1 MLRECFELEYVRV
14 RFLEIEGLRIG
25 DGMQIVVVTRHLA
38 RAALYYG
45 PVLRAMDDGDVR
57 MTLIGPS
64 GTDAQI
70 AERAGFEAR
79 EIALRPYGQGAAPFE
94 WAVLAGDLFSLL
106 ELHASSSDSID
117 VLMSFEADLD
127 GAVQKAARA
136 VRARLIVT
144 AADVLPA
151 ASLASRAK
159 GVLAPLLAQV
169 RARTREV
176 LPDHAKAQAQQ
187 QRDALQQRLRE
198 FAELAQAEPTLQQL
212 VDPLRTFGAPAMKT
226 LANAAKELRGYATP
240 PPAHYLLRH
249 APDDVQPPGGW
260 TDFRFGTGIDVE
272 QFLAHGAGRPPSA
285 LEGET
290 MRVGVHSDPFGDSLI
305 RQAIVHDA
313 KVAIGTL
320 RSEQVQWQAPD
331 AETVRPGDSLN
342 RAASRYL
349 NGLDVAIVPGN
360 DLYAAMQ
367 AAAAGCAVITE
378 VDSLAAGTF
387 RDGES
392 GYGVPALDRVQIAQI
407 LERLMVTER
416 RARMQDSAQRRAL
429 RVFDAGIFLRRL
441 TRGMEE
447 NLQVEEGGQVAA
459 PIERGMRRHI

>member
-1 MLRECFELEYVRV
+1 
-14 RFLEIEGLRIG
+14 
-25 DGMQIVVVTRHLA
+25 MQIVVVTRHLA

-45 PVLRAMDDGDVR
+45 PVLRAMADGDVR

-79 EIALRPYGQGAAPFE
+79 EIALPAYGRSAAPFE

-106 ELHASSSDSID
+106 EVRASSSETID

-127 GAVQKAARA
+127 SAVQKAARA

-144 AADVLPA
+144 AADALPA
-151 ASLASRAK
+151 KSLGSRAK
-159 GVLAPLLAQV
+159 GAIAPILAQV
-169 RARTREV
+169 REV
-176 LPDHAKAQAQQ
+176 LSDNARAQARQ
-187 QRDALQQRLRE
+187 QRDALQERLRE
-198 FAELAQAEPTLQQL
+198 FAELVQADSTLQPL
-212 VDPLRTFGAPAMKT
+212 VDPLRSFGGPAMSI

-249 APDDVQPPGGW
+249 EPHRNPPAGGW

-290 MRVGVHSDPFGDSLI
+290 MRVGVHADPFSDPLA
-305 RQAIVHDA
+305 RQAIVHEA
-313 KVAIGTL
+313 GLAI
-320 RSEQVQWQAPD
+320 RSLDSERVQWRAPE
-331 AETVRPGDSLN
+331 AESVRPGDSLN
-342 RAASRYL
+342 RASSRYL
-349 NGLDVAIVPGN
+349 NGLDVAIVPGS

-367 AAAAGCAVITE
+367 AAAAGCVVITDVE
-378 VDSLAAGTF
+378 SLAAGSF

-392 GYGVPALDRVQIAQI
+392 GYGVSALDRVQIAQI

-429 RVFDAGIFLRRL
+429 RVFDSGIFLRRL

-447 NLQVEEGGQVAA
+447 NLQVEEGGQVQA